1 MTYLW
6 LALKVLIYHAFAI
19 YLYPTQ
25 EKGQKDRSHVEI
37 TRNFKIL
44 HKILFR
50 ISFTLK
56 FLANFIEEKER
67 TFGVLRLVQMLYL

>member
-6 LALKVLIYHAFAI
+6 LALKVLIYHPFAL

-25 EKGQKDRSHVEI
+25 EKGQKDQSHFEI

-44 HKILFR
+44 HRLF
-50 ISFTLK
+50 SEFH
-56 FLANFIEEKER
+56 
-67 TFGVLRLVQMLYL
+67 LY